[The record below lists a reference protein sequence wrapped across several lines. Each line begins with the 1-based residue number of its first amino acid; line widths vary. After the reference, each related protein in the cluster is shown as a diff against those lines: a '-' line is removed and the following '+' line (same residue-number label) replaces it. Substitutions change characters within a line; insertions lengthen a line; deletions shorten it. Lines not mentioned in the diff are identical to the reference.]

1 MSTPRSAPD
10 AAIRAGVVLLTLIAA
25 VIHLS
30 LLFPDPAFILNGLGY
45 VMLLAALYLPIAK
58 NRRFAW
64 RLDHFILTGG
74 GPISLGP
81 GQWTLSDPAPRASSL
96 ISRGWPMSPLSLIIH
111 PGLFLASPASPETH
125 QVRPQAE
132 APGGRPRGTG

>member
-45 VMLLAALYLPIAK
+45 VTLLAALYLPIAK
-58 NRRFAW
+58 LAPYRRLVCA
-64 RLDHFILTGG
+64 
-74 GPISLGP
+74 
-81 GQWTLSDPAPRASSL
+81 
-96 ISRGWPMSPLSLIIH
+96 
-111 PGLFLASPASPETH
+111 
-125 QVRPQAE
+125 
-132 APGGRPRGTG
+132 GR